1 MSGLLEIVSKPMN
14 DDPLDGIEKQ
24 IRQPRNFESPPL
36 HLWHPPLSGTIPIRI
51 TAEGHWL
58 HEGGKIT
65 RESLVKLFASILRR
79 ENDGEYY
86 LVTPA
91 EKWRIEVELH
101 PLIVTDV
108 ESREEGGRELLELT
122 LNTGKKVLL
131 GQNHPLFLEPRVGGI
146 AAVRLDHGLA
156 ALFSR
161 AAWYRLVESAHEVD
175 GVPVVNSGCEEFPLL
190 AS

>member
-1 MSGLLEIVSKPMN
+1 MSGLSETVSDSMN

-24 IRQPRNFESPPL
+24 VRQPRNYESPPL
-36 HLWHPPLSGTIPIRI
+36 HLWHPPLSGEIPIRI
-51 TAEGHWL
+51 TAEGHWF
-58 HEGGKIT
+58 HDGGRIT
-65 RESLVKLFASILRR
+65 RESLVSLFASILRR
-79 ENDGEYY
+79 EEDGEHY

-108 ESREEGGRELLELT
+108 ESREEGDSELLEVT

-131 GQNHPLFLEPRVGGI
+131 GQDHPLFLEPRVGGI
-146 AAVRLDHGLA
+146 AAVRLDHGLT

-161 AAWYRLVESAHEVD
+161 AAWYRLVERAREVG
-175 GVPVVNSGCEEFPLL
+175 GVPGVSSGGVVFPLVV
-190 AS
+190 